1 MSKGLLPDFT
11 PLRVS
16 RGFRLLFASQ
26 TITALG
32 AQATE
37 VAVLVQAKQLTGS
50 PLVVGLLG
58 VAELV
63 PMVVFGLYGGVLAD
77 RFDRRVLARWCEAGL
92 GGGALLLLVN
102 ASLPHP
108 AVWPLFA
115 LVAVMMAISS
125 LQRPSLEASIPRLV
139 AKQDLTAAAAVM
151 SMSQNAN
158 FILGSAL
165 GGVLAVTPGPWL
177 VYGIEAAGFAASFCF
192 LTLLPALPA
201 TLPATAGADD
211 GTEPGPALREI
222 ATGLRYAISRKDLLG
237 SYVADLTAMILAY
250 PNALFPFV
258 AADLHASWSTGLM
271 FAAPSVGALATT
283 AMSGWMSRVRRHGLA
298 IALAAGGWGLAIA
311 AFGLSRNLY
320 LAIGCLIV
328 AGVADMIS
336 GIFRDTLWNQTIPD
350 ELRGRLAGVE
360 LLSYGVG
367 PSVGQVRSGV
377 LADLAGARFSLVSGG
392 LACTGIVALICALLP
407 AFVRYRAVVSD
418 GDSSLTSQ
426 LVITQL
432 PYAVARSC
440 DWIKRKGRPHARNT
454 ALAFP
459 RALVHRHARRA
470 RRHRPGSGRGSLRS
484 FVLRPDRR
492 RVHASRRVGR
502 RDGHGRLLQPAAGP
516 GPVLDRTAHR

>member
-1 MSKGLLPDFT
+1 MTGAISSGAMRNSLLPDLT
-11 PLRVS
+11 PLRAS
-16 RGFRLLFASQ
+16 RGFRLLFTSR

-63 PMVVFGLYGGVLAD
+63 PLIVFGLYGGVLAD
-77 RFDRRVLARWCEAGL
+77 RFDRRTLVRWCEAGL
-92 GGGALLLLVN
+92 AGGAVLLLLN

-115 LVAVMMAISS
+115 LVAVMMAITS
-125 LQRPSLEASIPRLV
+125 LQRPSLDASVPRLI
-139 AKQDLTAAAAVM
+139 AKNDLTAASAIM

-192 LTLLPALPA
+192 LTLLPPLPA
-201 TLPATAGADD
+201 ASDGAGA
-211 GTEPGPALREI
+211 GPVLHEI
-222 ATGLRYAISRKDLLG
+222 ATGLRYAVRRQHLLG
-237 SYVADLTAMILAY
+237 SYLADLTAMIFAY
-250 PNALFPFV
+250 PNAMFPFI

-271 FAAPSVGALATT
+271 FAAPSVGALAVT
-283 AMSGWMSRVRRHGLA
+283 AMSGWMGRVRRHGLA
-298 IALAAGGWGLAIA
+298 IALAAAGWGLAIT
-311 AFGLSRNLY
+311 AFGLSPDLY
-320 LAIGCLIV
+320 LAIACLV
-328 AGVADMIS
+328 AAGVADMIS

-367 PSVGQVRSGV
+367 PSAGQVRSGV
-377 LADLAGARFSLVSGG
+377 IADLAGARFSLVSGG
-392 LACTGIVALICALLP
+392 LACTGILVLICGLLP
-407 AFVRYRAVVSD
+407 GFVRFQAEGKTSV
-418 GDSSLTSQ
+418 TSQ

-432 PYAVARSC
+432 PYAFSRWCA
-440 DWIKRKGRPHARNT
+440 WINRGGKT
-454 ALAFP
+454 ACTQ
-459 RALVHRHARRA
+459 HRTRVSARR
-470 RRHRPGSGRGSLRS
+470 G
-484 FVLRPDRR
+484 
-492 RVHASRRVGR
+492 
-502 RDGHGRLLQPAAGP
+502 
-516 GPVLDRTAHR
+516 